1 MMAHY
6 FSECGFTVIQAF
18 GFRLEII
25 NRKRNPIL
33 QQSVFPCYAPREFRI
48 WRYAVKF
55 SKV

>member
-6 FSECGFTVIQAF
+6 FSECGFTVIQAL

-25 NRKRNPIL
+25 NRKRNPL
-33 QQSVFPCYAPREFRI
+33 LPQADLPCYAPKEFRI
-48 WRYAVKF
+48 WHCAVKF